1 MKSIILATDGSP
13 SAREATLRAIELAAA
28 LDATLVAVAVE
39 HANVASYNY
48 YGYADVVTELAKLEH
63 EHVDEVLAQT
73 KAAASAAGVRCEIVH
88 AGGAISKEICSAAAQ
103 HQARMIVIGAHGWG
117 AVRRLMHGSVSSAVM
132 HNAPCPVLV
141 VRSDHSTAEPAAP
154 PQLATVGR

>member
-1 MKSIILATDGSP
+1 
-13 SAREATLRAIELAAA
+13 
-28 LDATLVAVAVE
+28 
-39 HANVASYNY
+39 
-48 YGYADVVTELAKLEH
+48 
-63 EHVDEVLAQT
+63 
-73 KAAASAAGVRCEIVH
+73 VH

-132 HNAPCPVLV
+132 HDAPCPVLV
-141 VRSDHSTAEPAAP
+141 VRSDHSTAERAAP

>member
-13 SAREATLRAIELAAA
+13 SAAEATLRAIELAAA

-73 KAAASAAGVRCEIVH
+73 KAAASRGRRPLRDR
-88 AGGAISKEICSAAAQ
+88 
-103 HQARMIVIGAHGWG
+103 AR
-117 AVRRLMHGSVSSAVM
+117 RRGRSPRRSVL
-132 HNAPCPVLV
+132 PP
-141 VRSDHSTAEPAAP
+141 HSTR
-154 PQLATVGR
+154 LA